1 MVDLDYLKMS
11 KPQKFAHNCSRF
23 FASLPGRIGGLF
35 KGLGLWIVGLF
46 KGLGLSIAD
55 LFTTFRDGDWKTRLS
70 YLVMGAGS
78 FARGQCGRGILF
90 FLF

>member
-46 KGLGLSIAD
+46 KGLGLSIARR
-55 LFTTFRDGDWKTRLS
+55 LAEGMGGHLVCMARAGGGAEFRLYFGGDTK
-70 YLVMGAGS
+70 
-78 FARGQCGRGILF
+78 
-90 FLF
+90 

>member
-46 KGLGLSIAD
+46 KGLGFPSRICSPPSGTA
-55 LFTTFRDGDWKTRLS
+55 T
-70 YLVMGAGS
+70 
-78 FARGQCGRGILF
+78 GRPGCPTW
-90 FLF
+90 